1 MQQTFNGRQRACEF
15 FTVLLPIF
23 ITQLALMST
32 GFLDTVMAGHV
43 SEQDLAGV
51 AIGTNLFFPFF
62 GSSLGIIAGLTP
74 VIAHHYGAGRKE
86 EIVFSVR
93 QGLYWAAGLALLF
106 LILGYAF
113 VPLLLQQLA
122 LEPRVEY
129 VASWYLVALSVGVLP
144 IFLSGV
150 LRNLVDALG
159 FTRVTMYVT
168 LCIVPVNILMNYLF
182 IFGKGGM
189 PALGGIGAGVG
200 TAVAFYISLFLN
212 IWVVGFG
219 KPFSQYHI
227 FARILR
233 PSLQEWKRQLGIG
246 VPIGCTMFCEQSI
259 FGAVGLLM
267 TVYGTEIMAAHQAAM
282 SFTTVAYTVPLSVSM
297 TLTIIIGYELGAGR
311 FADACRYRFMGW
323 GLSVFFSLC
332 VASFLVF
339 FRTELAS
346 LYTRESAMG
355 EIIAS
360 FLLYA
365 IFMQLADGIDAPL
378 QGILRGYK
386 DVRVTFLLAVLSY
399 WGIGLPLGWVLAHYT
414 SAGPYGY
421 WTGLIAGLLVG
432 ALLLFGRLR
441 HIERS
446 YALRMKI

>member
-1 MQQTFNGRQRACEF
+1 MRQTFNYRQRAREF

-74 VIAHHYGAGRKE
+74 VIAHHYGAGRQA

-93 QGLYWAAGLALLF
+93 QGFYWAAGLALLF
-106 LILGYAF
+106 VSLGYVC
-113 VPLLLQQLA
+113 VPLLLRQLA

-129 VASWYLVALSVGVLP
+129 VASWYLAALSAGVLP
-144 IFLSGV
+144 IFVSGV
-150 LRNLVDALG
+150 LRNLIDALG
-159 FTRVTMYVT
+159 FTRLTMYVT

-200 TAVAFYISLFLN
+200 TAVAFYISLLMNVCVASFC
-212 IWVVGFG
+212 
-219 KPFSQYHI
+219 KPFSHYHI
-227 FARILR
+227 FARLLR
-233 PSLQEWKRQLGIG
+233 PSVHEWRRQLGIG

-311 FADACRYRFMGW
+311 FADACKYRFMGW
-323 GLSVFFSLC
+323 GLSVLFSLC
-332 VASFLVF
+332 VASSLVI
-339 FRTELAS
+339 FRAELAS
-346 LYTRESAMG
+346 LYTNESAMG
-355 EIIAS
+355 ELIAS

-365 IFMQLADGIDAPL
+365 IIMQLADGIDAPL

-386 DVRVTFLLAVLSY
+386 DVRATFLLAVLSY
-399 WGIGLPLGWVLAHYT
+399 WGIGLPLGWGLARFT

-421 WTGLIAGLLVG
+421 WMGLIAGLLVG
-432 ALLLFGRLR
+432 ALLLFSRLR

-446 YALRMKI
+446 YAMR